1 MERDG
6 VLSRRVLT
14 RALGIDPGLVRVDK
28 VEDVDGE
35 ILIGL
40 RPRARHRWRCPHCQ
54 LRRPGY
60 DPGRVRRWRT
70 LDFGRSKGFVCAR
83 VPRVFCDEHGVVVAA
98 VPWARHAA
106 RHTRA
111 FDDLAAWCAVE
122 MSGSA
127 ASRLLRCSW
136 RTIGAIVARVA
147 ADLRAGQDDLEGL
160 RRVGID
166 EISYRRH
173 HRYLL
178 VVVDHDRK
186 RLVYAVDGANKAT
199 LNGFFDALGPDR
211 TAQLSHVSAD
221 GAPWL
226 NAVVSQRAPQAVLC
240 ADPFHVVRWAMEALD
255 EVRRQAWNETR
266 QRGRRGRPAK
276 GESKRLKDSRWA
288 LWKNPDS
295 LTVDEKARLAYIAA
309 THPTLHRAWALKE
322 GLRTVFRLTGDPA
335 LTALTRWLRWAQ
347 RCRIPSFVRLAQRI
361 RNYQGPVIATLQH
374 GLTNALVESVN
385 TKIRLIAR
393 RAFGFHNVHALI
405 GLARL
410 SLGGYRPQL
419 PT

>member
-1 MERDG
+1 M
-6 VLSRRVLT
+6 LSRRVLT
-14 RALGIDPGLVRVDK
+14 RALGVDPGLVRMDR
-28 VEDVDGE
+28 VEVINDE
-35 ILIGL
+35 LLIWL
-40 RPRARHRWRCPHCQ
+40 RPRVRHRWRCPHCQ
-54 LRRPGY
+54 QRRPGY
-60 DPGRVRRWRT
+60 DPGHARRWRT
-70 LDFGRSKGFVCAR
+70 LDFGRTKVFICAR
-83 VPRVFCDEHGVVVAA
+83 VPRVSCTEHGVVVAA

-111 FDDLAAWCAVE
+111 FDEIAAWCAVE

-136 RTIGAIVARVA
+136 RVIGAIVARVA
-147 ADLRAGQDDLEGL
+147 ADLRAGADDLDGL
-160 RRVGID
+160 RRIGID

-186 RLVYAVDGANKAT
+186 RLVHAVDGANKTT
-199 LNGFFDALGPDR
+199 LRGFFDTLGPAR
-211 TAQLSHVSAD
+211 TALLTHVSAD

-226 NAVVSQRAPQAVLC
+226 NAVISEKAPQAILC

-255 EVRRQAWNETR
+255 EVRRRTWNEVR
-266 QRGRRGRPAK
+266 RHGGRGRPAT
-276 GESKRLKDSRWA
+276 GEGKRLKDSRWA

-295 LTVDEKARLAYIAA
+295 LTEDEQARLAYIAA
-309 THPTLHRAWALKE
+309 THPQLHRAWALKE
-322 GLRTVFRLTGDPA
+322 GLRTVFRLSGKPA
-335 LTALTRWLRWAQ
+335 VAALTRWLRWAQ
-347 RCRIPSFVRLAQRI
+347 RCQIPSFVRLAARI
-361 RNYQGPVIATLQH
+361 NSYWGPIAATLRH

-393 RAFGFHNVHALI
+393 RAFGFHNVQALI
-405 GLARL
+405 GLAQL

>member
-1 MERDG
+1 
-6 VLSRRVLT
+6 
-14 RALGIDPGLVRVDK
+14 
-28 VEDVDGE
+28 
-35 ILIGL
+35 
-40 RPRARHRWRCPHCQ
+40 
-54 LRRPGY
+54 
-60 DPGRVRRWRT
+60 
-70 LDFGRSKGFVCAR
+70 LDFGRAQTFVCAR
-83 VPRVFCDEHGVVVAA
+83 VPRVRCPEHGVVVAA

-111 FDDLAAWCAVE
+111 FDDVAAWCAVE

-127 ASRLLRCSW
+127 ASRLMRCSW

-147 ADLRAGQDDLEGL
+147 ADLRAGADDLEGL
-160 RRVGID
+160 RRIGID

-199 LNGFFDALGPDR
+199 ANGFFDALGQDR
-211 TAQLSHVSAD
+211 AALLTHVSAD

-226 NAVVSQRAPQAVLC
+226 NGVISRRVPQAVLC
-240 ADPFHVVRWAMEALD
+240 ADPFHIVQWAMEALD
-255 EVRRQAWNETR
+255 EVRRQAWNEVR
-266 QRGRRGRPAK
+266 ERRGRNHPAT
-276 GESKRLKDSRWA
+276 GAGKRLKDSRWA

-295 LTVDEKARLAYIAA
+295 LSADERARLAYIAA
-309 THPTLHRAWALKE
+309 THPRLHRAWALKE
-322 GLRTVFRLTGDPA
+322 GLRTVFQLSGEPA
-335 LTALTRWLRWAQ
+335 VTELTRWLRWAQ

-361 RNYQGPVIATLQH
+361 NNYWGPIAATLIH

-393 RAFGFHNVHALI
+393 RAFGFHNVQALI
-405 GLARL
+405 GLAQL

>member
-1 MERDG
+1 
-6 VLSRRVLT
+6 VLSRRVLV
-14 RALGIDPGLVRVDK
+14 RALGVDPGLVRLDRVEVVDD
-28 VEDVDGE
+28 EL
-35 ILIGL
+35 LIWV
-40 RPRARHRWRCPHCQ
+40 RPRVRHRWRCPHCQ
-54 LRRPGY
+54 QRRPGY
-60 DPGRVRRWRT
+60 DAGRTRRWRT
-70 LDFGRSKGFVCAR
+70 LDCGRTKAFVCAQP
-83 VPRVFCDEHGVVVAA
+83 PRVSCPAHGVVVAA

-136 RTIGAIVARVA
+136 RVIGAIVARVA
-147 ADLRAGQDDLEGL
+147 ADLRAGDDGLDGL
-160 RRVGID
+160 RRIGID

-186 RLVYAVDGANKAT
+186 RLVHAIDGANKTT
-199 LNGFFDALGPDR
+199 LRGFFDVLGPQR
-211 TAQLSHVSAD
+211 TAQLTHVSAD

-226 NAVVSQRAPQAVLC
+226 NEVVAERAPQATLC
-240 ADPFHVVRWAMEALD
+240 ADPFHVVRWAMDALD
-255 EVRRQAWNETR
+255 EVRRETWR
-266 QRGRRGRPAK
+266 LVRTNRGRNRRAV
-276 GESKRLKDSRWA
+276 GEGKRLKDSRWA
-288 LWKNPDS
+288 LWKNPES
-295 LTVDEKARLAYIAA
+295 LTETEQQRLDYIAA
-309 THPTLHRAWALKE
+309 THPRLHRAWALKE
-322 GLRTVFRLTGDPA
+322 GLRTVFHLHGEAAIAA
-335 LTALTRWLRWAQ
+335 LTAWLRWAQ
-347 RCRIPSFVRLAQRI
+347 RCQLPSFAKLAHRVRAFW
-361 RNYQGPVIATLQH
+361 GPIVATLNH

-405 GLARL
+405 GLAQL

>member
-1 MERDG
+1 M
-6 VLSRRVLT
+6 LSRRVLA
-14 RALGIDPGLVRVDK
+14 RALGVDPGLVRVDD
-28 VEDVDGE
+28 VEGVDGE
-35 ILIGL
+35 LLIWL
-40 RPRARHRWRCPHCQ
+40 RPRVRHRWRCPYCYQ
-54 LRRPGY
+54 RRPG
-60 DPGRVRRWRT
+60 DDRSRVRRWRAV
-70 LDFGRSKGFVCAR
+70 DFGRTKVFVCAR
-83 VPRVFCDEHGVVVAA
+83 VPRVACGEHGVVVAA

-136 RTIGAIVARVA
+136 RTIAVIVARVA
-147 ADLRAGQDDLEGL
+147 ADLGAGEDDLDGL
-160 RRVGID
+160 RRIGID

-178 VVVDHDRK
+178 VVVDHDRR
-186 RLVYAVDGANKAT
+186 RLVHAVDGANKAT
-199 LNGFFDALGPDR
+199 INGFFDALGPDR
-211 TAQLSHVSAD
+211 TARLTHVSAD

-226 NAVVSQRAPQAVLC
+226 TAVISQRAPRAVLC
-240 ADPFHVVRWAMEALD
+240 ADPFHVVRWAMDALD
-255 EVRRQAWNETR
+255 EVRRQSWNEVR
-266 QRGRRGRPAK
+266 QRGKRGRPAK
-276 GESKRLKDSRWA
+276 GESKRLKDSRWT

-295 LTVDEKARLAYIAA
+295 LTDDERARLAYIAA
-309 THPTLHRAWALKE
+309 THPRLHRAWALKE
-322 GLRTVFRLTGDPA
+322 GLRTVFQLTGEPA
-335 LTALTRWLRWAQ
+335 LQALTSWLRWAQ
-347 RCRIPSFVRLAQRI
+347 RCQIPSFVRLAQRI
-361 RNYQGPVIATLQH
+361 RNYRAPIAATLQH
-374 GLTNALVESVN
+374 GLTNALVESFN

-410 SLGGYRPQL
+410 SLGGHRPHL

>member
-1 MERDG
+1 
-6 VLSRRVLT
+6 
-14 RALGIDPGLVRVDK
+14 
-28 VEDVDGE
+28 
-35 ILIGL
+35 
-40 RPRARHRWRCPHCQ
+40 
-54 LRRPGY
+54 
-60 DPGRVRRWRT
+60 
-70 LDFGRSKGFVCAR
+70 
-83 VPRVFCDEHGVVVAA
+83 
-98 VPWARHAA
+98 
-106 RHTRA
+106 
-111 FDDLAAWCAVE
+111 

-226 NAVVSQRAPQAVLC
+226 NAVVSRRAPQAVVC

>member
-1 MERDG
+1 

-14 RALGIDPGLVRVDK
+14 RALGVEAAVVRLDA
-28 VEDVDGE
+28 VEAVDGE
-35 ILIGL
+35 LLLWL
-40 RPRARHRWRCPHCQ
+40 RPRVRHRWRCPHCG

-60 DPGRVRRWRT
+60 DAGRVRRWRT

-83 VPRVFCDEHGVVVAA
+83 VPRVACPEHGVVMAA

-111 FDDLAAWCAVE
+111 FEDLAAWCAVE

-147 ADLRAGQDDLEGL
+147 ADRRAGADDLDGL
-160 RRVGID
+160 RRIGID

-178 VVVDHDRK
+178 VVVDHDRR
-186 RLVYAVDGANKAT
+186 RLVHAVDGANKTT
-199 LNGFFDALGPDR
+199 LGAFFDLLGPAR
-211 TAQLSHVSAD
+211 AARLTHVSAD

-226 NAVVSQRAPQAVLC
+226 SEVVTRRAPQAILC
-240 ADPFHVVRWAMEALD
+240 GDPFHVVRWAMEALD
-255 EVRRQAWNETR
+255 EVRRQTWNEVR
-266 QRGRRGRPAK
+266 RRGRRGRPAT
-276 GESKRLKDSRWA
+276 GEGKRLKDSRWA

-295 LTVDEKARLAYIAA
+295 LTERERARLDYLAA
-309 THPTLHRAWALKE
+309 THPRLHRAWALKE
-322 GLRTVFRLTGDPA
+322 GLRCVFTHRGEPA
-335 LTALTRWLRWAQ
+335 VAALKDWLRWAQ
-347 RCRIPSFVRLAQRI
+347 RCQLPAFVRLAQRVRGFWDPI
-361 RNYQGPVIATLQH
+361 IATLHH
-374 GLTNALVESVN
+374 GLTNALVESIN

-393 RAFGFHNVHALI
+393 RAFGFHNVQALI
-405 GLARL
+405 ALAQL
-410 SLGGYRPQL
+410 SLGGNRPQL

>member
-1 MERDG
+1 
-6 VLSRRVLT
+6 LT
-14 RALGIDPGLVRVDK
+14 GALGVDPGLVRVDR

-35 ILIGL
+35 LLIWL
-40 RPRARHRWRCPHCQ
+40 RPRVRHRWRCPHCDQ
-54 LRRPGY
+54 RRPGY
-60 DPGRVRRWRT
+60 DQCRSRRWRT
-70 LDFGRSKGFVCAR
+70 LDFGRTKAFICAV
-83 VPRVFCDEHGVVVAA
+83 VPRVHCPEHGVAVAA

-111 FDDLAAWCAVE
+111 FDEVAAWCAVE

-127 ASRLLRCSW
+127 AARLLRCSW

-147 ADLRAGQDDLEGL
+147 ADLRAGEDDLDGL
-160 RRVGID
+160 RRIGID

-178 VVVDHDRK
+178 VVVDHDRR

-199 LNGFFDALGPDR
+199 IGGFFDALGPDR
-211 TAQLSHVSAD
+211 TARLTHVSAD

-226 NAVVSQRAPQAVLC
+226 NAVISGRAPRAVLC

-255 EVRRQAWNETR
+255 EVRRQSWNEVR
-266 QRGRRGRPAK
+266 HRGKRGRPAT
-276 GESKRLKDSRWA
+276 GDSKRLKDSRWA

-295 LTVDEKARLAYIAA
+295 LTDDEHARLAYIAA
-309 THPTLHRAWALKE
+309 THPRLHRAWALKE
-322 GLRTVFRLTGDPA
+322 GLRTIFRLTGEPA
-335 LTALTRWLRWAQ
+335 LHALTSWLRWAQ
-347 RCRIPSFVRLAQRI
+347 RSQIPPFIRLAQRI
-361 RNYQGPVIATLQH
+361 RNYWTPIAATLQH
-374 GLTNALVESVN
+374 GLTNALVESFN

-405 GLARL
+405 GLAQL
-410 SLGGYRPQL
+410 SLGGHRPHL

>member
-1 MERDG
+1 

-14 RALGIDPGLVRVDK
+14 RALGVDHGLVRLDR
-28 VEDVDGE
+28 VEEDHGE
-35 ILIGL
+35 LLIWI
-40 RPRARHRWRCPHCQ
+40 RPRVRHRWRCPHCQ
-54 LRRPGY
+54 QRRPGY
-60 DPGRVRRWRT
+60 DQASARRWRT
-70 LDFGRSKGFVCAR
+70 LDFGRTKVYVCSR
-83 VPRVFCDEHGVVVAA
+83 VPRVSCPDHGVVVAA
-98 VPWARHAA
+98 VPWARHTA

-111 FDDLAAWCAVE
+111 FDDVAAWCAVE

-147 ADLRAGQDDLEGL
+147 ADLRAGEDDLEGL
-160 RRVGID
+160 HRIGID

-186 RLVYAVDGANKAT
+186 RLVYAVDGANKST
-199 LNGFFDALGPDR
+199 LNGFFDALGPER
-211 TAQLSHVSAD
+211 TGKLTHVSAD

-226 NAVVSQRAPQAVLC
+226 NAVISARAPRAVLC

-255 EVRRQAWNETR
+255 EVRRQSWNESRQQRTR
-266 QRGRRGRPAK
+266 GQRAT
-276 GESKRLKDSRWA
+276 GEGKRLKDSRWA

-295 LTVDEKARLAYIAA
+295 LTADEQARLTYIAA
-309 THPTLHRAWALKE
+309 THPRLHRAWALKE
-322 GLRTVFRLTGDPA
+322 GLRTVFQLHGEPA
-335 LTALTRWLRWAQ
+335 LEALTRWLRWAQ
-347 RCRIPSFVRLAQRI
+347 RCQIPAFVRLAHRV
-361 RNYQGPVIATLQH
+361 RNYWRPIAATLTH

-405 GLARL
+405 GLAQL